1 MEKIATCGVPKK
13 KSWPDAEKFCV
24 NQGAHLA
31 SVTSDAI
38 MRHLFDRMKEKGLNN
53 IWIGGTD
60 KDQEGVW
67 KWTDN
72 TPWEFTAWLQ
82 GEPNNNVHQTDGEQN
97 CLEMDY
103 TLLTHN

>member
-1 MEKIATCGVPKK
+1 MWSTDK
-13 KSWPDAEKFCV
+13 KSWFDAEKFCV
-24 NQGAHLA
+24 NQGYGVHLA

-38 MRHLFDRMKEKGLNN
+38 MGHLLGRMKEKGLNN

-72 TPWEFTAWLQ
+72 MPWEFTAWLK
-82 GEPNNNVHQTDGEQN
+82 GEPNNDVHQTDGGQN

-103 TLLTHN
+103 TLKQEPLN